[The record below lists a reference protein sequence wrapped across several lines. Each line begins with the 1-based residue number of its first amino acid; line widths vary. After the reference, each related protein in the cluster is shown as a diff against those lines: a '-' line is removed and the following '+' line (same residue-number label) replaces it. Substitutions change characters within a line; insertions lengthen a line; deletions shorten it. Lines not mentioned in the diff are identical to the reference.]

1 MAIGLSMVAGVADV
15 IRLPNWAWK
24 KAEEPK
30 VAYAALVGLLPVVGL
45 GMYMVRARPKAKA
58 VIAAG
63 RAASLPFERFGDG
76 APPMDEEQVAEAPE
90 PIAAGRPS
98 QATSLISAPLA
109 LAVAQHQPKADE
121 EPKQD
126 QPEAEPAAV
135 GAGTFFSSQSVTATA
150 TRTLRLPTSL
160 TSRTYHP
167 RQRASLSE
175 GRITP
180 AVPAGWKA
188 DPTGRH
194 QFRYW
199 NGSHWTENVADAG
212 VQDATRSAP
221 DFRLRRS
228 DQAWF
233 EPGGS
238 SRRRPGPTRPGSLSV
253 WPHGLSDG

>member
-1 MAIGLSMVAGVADV
+1 MTMVPLEIAIVVIALSMVAGVADV

-30 VAYAALVGLLPVVGL
+30 IAYVALVGLLPVVGL

-90 PIAAGRPS
+90 PIQLVTVP
-98 QATSLISAPLA
+98 ATSLISAPLA
-109 LAVAQHQPKADE
+109 PAVTPQPKVDE
-121 EPKQD
+121 ERKKEE
-126 QPEAEPAAV
+126 PEAEPVAV
-135 GAGTFFSSQSVTATA
+135 GAGTFFSNQSDSNRSDTATA

-160 TSRTYHP
+160 TSRAYHP
-167 RQRASLSE
+167 KQRASLSE
-175 GRITP
+175 ARISP

-199 NGSHWTENVADAG
+199 NGAHWTENVADAG
-212 VQDATRSAP
+212 VQERDAVCA
-221 DFRLRRS
+221 
-228 DQAWF
+228 
-233 EPGGS
+233 
-238 SRRRPGPTRPGSLSV
+238 
-253 WPHGLSDG
+253 

>member
-1 MAIGLSMVAGVADV
+1 MVPLEIAIVAIVLSMVAGVADV

-30 VAYAALVGLLPVVGL
+30 IAYVALVGLLPVVGL

-90 PIAAGRPS
+90 PIQLVTVP
-98 QATSLISAPLA
+98 ATSLISAPLA
-109 LAVAQHQPKADE
+109 PAVTPQPKVE
-121 EPKQD
+121 EERKEEE
-126 QPEAEPAAV
+126 PEAEPVAV
-135 GAGTFFSSQSVTATA
+135 AAGTFFSNQSDSNRSDTATA

-160 TSRTYHP
+160 TSRAYHP
-167 RQRASLSE
+167 KQRASLSE
-175 GRITP
+175 ARISP

-188 DPTGRH
+188 DTTGRH

-199 NGSHWTENVADAG
+199 NGAHWTENVADAG
-212 VQDATRSAP
+212 VQERDAVCA
-221 DFRLRRS
+221 
-228 DQAWF
+228 
-233 EPGGS
+233 
-238 SRRRPGPTRPGSLSV
+238 
-253 WPHGLSDG
+253 

>member
-1 MAIGLSMVAGVADV
+1 MTMVPLEIAIVVIALSMVAGVADV

-30 VAYAALVGLLPVVGL
+30 IAYVALVGLLPVVGL

-90 PIAAGRPS
+90 PIQLVTVP
-98 QATSLISAPLA
+98 ATSLISAPLA
-109 LAVAQHQPKADE
+109 PAVTPQPKVDE
-121 EPKQD
+121 ERKKEE
-126 QPEAEPAAV
+126 PEAEPVAV
-135 GAGTFFSSQSVTATA
+135 GADTFFSNQSDSNRSDTATA

-160 TSRTYHP
+160 TSRAYHP
-167 RQRASLSE
+167 KQRASLSE
-175 GRITP
+175 ARISP

-199 NGSHWTENVADAG
+199 NGAHWTENVADAG
-212 VQDATRSAP
+212 VQERDAVCA
-221 DFRLRRS
+221 
-228 DQAWF
+228 
-233 EPGGS
+233 
-238 SRRRPGPTRPGSLSV
+238 
-253 WPHGLSDG
+253 

>member
-1 MAIGLSMVAGVADV
+1 MTMVPLEIVIVAIVLSMVAGVADV

-30 VAYAALVGLLPVVGL
+30 VAYVALVGLLPVVGL

-90 PIAAGRPS
+90 PIQLVALP
-98 QATSLISAPLA
+98 ATSLISAPLA
-109 LAVAQHQPKADE
+109 PAVTQPKPEEERPE
-121 EPKQD
+121 EP
-126 QPEAEPAAV
+126 QPEAEPATAA
-135 GAGTFFSSQSVTATA
+135 AGTFFSNRSDTATA

-160 TSRTYHP
+160 TSRAYHP
-167 RQRASLSE
+167 KQRASLSE
-175 GRITP
+175 GHISP

-199 NGSHWTENVADAG
+199 NGAHWTENVADAG
-212 VQDATRSAP
+212 VQERDAVCA
-221 DFRLRRS
+221 
-228 DQAWF
+228 
-233 EPGGS
+233 
-238 SRRRPGPTRPGSLSV
+238 
-253 WPHGLSDG
+253 

>member
-1 MAIGLSMVAGVADV
+1 MTMVPLEIAIVAIGLSMVAGVADV

-30 VAYAALVGLLPVVGL
+30 IAYVALVGLLPVVGL

-90 PIAAGRPS
+90 PIQLVTVP
-98 QATSLISAPLA
+98 ATSLISAPLA
-109 LAVAQHQPKADE
+109 PAVTPQPKVDE
-121 EPKQD
+121 ERKEEE
-126 QPEAEPAAV
+126 PEAEPVAV
-135 GAGTFFSSQSVTATA
+135 AAGTFFSNQSDSNRSDTATA

-160 TSRTYHP
+160 TSRAYHP
-167 RQRASLSE
+167 KQRASLSE
-175 GRITP
+175 ARISP

-199 NGSHWTENVADAG
+199 NGAHWTENVADAG
-212 VQDATRSAP
+212 VQERDAVCA
-221 DFRLRRS
+221 
-228 DQAWF
+228 
-233 EPGGS
+233 
-238 SRRRPGPTRPGSLSV
+238 
-253 WPHGLSDG
+253 

>member
-1 MAIGLSMVAGVADV
+1 MTVVPLEIVIVAIGLSMVAGVADV

-30 VAYAALVGLLPVVGL
+30 VAYIALVGLLPIVGL

-90 PIAAGRPS
+90 PIQLVAVP
-98 QATSLISAPLA
+98 ATSLISAPLA
-109 LAVAQHQPKADE
+109 PAVTQPKPE
-121 EPKQD
+121 EEHKEEE
-126 QPEAEPAAV
+126 PEAEPATAT
-135 GAGTFFSSQSVTATA
+135 AGTFFSNQSNTATATA

-160 TSRTYHP
+160 TSRAYHP
-167 RQRASLSE
+167 KQRASLSE
-175 GRITP
+175 DRISP

-199 NGSHWTENVADAG
+199 NGDHWTENVADAG
-212 VQDATRSAP
+212 VQERDAVCA
-221 DFRLRRS
+221 
-228 DQAWF
+228 
-233 EPGGS
+233 
-238 SRRRPGPTRPGSLSV
+238 
-253 WPHGLSDG
+253 